1 MKTLVTFAVGTEF
14 AAWRRQRG
22 FRQIARQPFALYAA
36 EIGGN
41 PVRVLLTGIG
51 AEAASRALS
60 WALSSPT
67 DLCIASGFAGALRPC
82 SGIGEVL
89 AARVVRRAGRE
100 LAVASDHELMAV
112 AVDAGARRVDRFLT
126 SERLV
131 VSAAEKSE
139 LAGDADAVEME
150 SFVIMA
156 EAARH
161 GVRAVAVRAV
171 SDTADSSLPYDFD
184 RVRDDQGK
192 LRFGG
197 LLLELARQPQRVPGL
212 LRLARDCRLAAGR
225 LAVFLDAYLALLS
238 ARQQNVQE
246 QATAVT
252 A

>member
-22 FRQIARQPFALYAA
+22 FRQIAREPFSLYAA

-51 AEAASRALS
+51 AEAATRAMS

-67 DLCIASGFAGALRPC
+67 DLCIASGFAGALRMS
-82 SGIGEVL
+82 SGIGQVL
-89 AARVVRRAGRE
+89 AARVVLRAGRE
-100 LAVASDHELMAV
+100 MAVASDHELMDA
-112 AVDAGARRVDRFLT
+112 AVDAGALRVDRFLT
-126 SERLV
+126 SEKLV
-131 VSAAEKSE
+131 VSASEKAA
-139 LAGDADAVEME
+139 LADEADAVEME

-156 EAARH
+156 EAARR
-161 GVRAVAVRAV
+161 GVRAVTVRAV

-192 LRFGG
+192 LRMGG
-197 LLLELARQPQRVPGL
+197 LLLELARHPQRIPAL
-212 LRLARDCRLAAGR
+212 LRLGRDCRLAAGR

-238 ARQQNVQE
+238 ARQSMQE
-246 QATAVT
+246 QAAVATA
-252 A
+252 

>member
-22 FRQIARQPFALYAA
+22 FRQVAREPFSLYAA

-51 AEAASRALS
+51 TEAATRAMS

-67 DLCIASGFAGALRPC
+67 DLCIASGFAGALRSS

-89 AARVVRRAGRE
+89 AARVVLRAGRE
-100 LAVASDHELMAV
+100 MAVASDHELMTA

-126 SERLV
+126 SEKLV
-131 VSAAEKSE
+131 VNASEKAA
-139 LAGDADAVEME
+139 LADEADAVEME

-156 EAARH
+156 EAARR
-161 GVRAVAVRAV
+161 GVRAVTVRAV

-184 RVRDDQGK
+184 RVRDAQGK

-197 LLLELARQPQRVPGL
+197 LLLELARQPQRIPAL
-212 LRLARDCRLAAGR
+212 LRLGRDCRVAAGR
-225 LAVFLDAYLALLS
+225 LSVFLDSYLALLS
-238 ARQQNVQE
+238 ARQNLQE
-246 QATAVT
+246 QAAVAT
-252 A
+252 V